1 MLLPLGSLVNAGA
14 ILAGGAVG
22 LALGARLPAGVRS
35 IVFQGLGLCTLALGL
50 KMAITFTAPLV
61 VFFSILL
68 GGVLG
73 AAIKLEEK
81 LCGLGDR
88 LKNIVKSTNEKFTD
102 GLISA
107 FLLFCIGSM
116 TILGAFD
123 EGLRGDPTIYYTKS
137 LLDGFAS
144 IALASTYG
152 IGVLFSALPV
162 FAYQYGLT
170 LFAAQFQD
178 LLSPAVMNE
187 LTAVGGILIM
197 GIGINL
203 LEIKYVKLGDLLPS
217 LLVVVV
223 LGSFLL

>member
-14 ILAGGAVG
+14 ILAGGAIG
-22 LALGARLPAGVRS
+22 LALGARLPAGVRG

-50 KMAITFTAPLV
+50 KMAVTFTAPLI

-73 AAIKLEEK
+73 AAVKLEEK

-88 LKNIVKSTNEKFTD
+88 LKRVVKSTNEQFTD

-107 FLLFCIGSM
+107 FLLFCVGSM

-123 EGLRGDPTIYYTKS
+123 EGLRGDPTIYYTKA

-152 IGVLFSALPV
+152 LGVLFSALPV

-187 LTAVGGILIM
+187 LTAVGGLLIM

-203 LEIKYVKLGDLLPS
+203 LELKYVKLGDLLPS
-217 LLVVVV
+217 LVVVVV
-223 LGSFLL
+223 LGSFFL

>member
-14 ILAGGAVG
+14 ILAGGAIG
-22 LALGARLPAGVRS
+22 LALGARLPAGVRG

-50 KMAITFTAPLV
+50 KMAVTFTAPLI

-73 AAIKLEEK
+73 AAVKLEEK

-88 LKNIVKSTNEKFTD
+88 LKRVVKSTNEQFTD

-107 FLLFCIGSM
+107 FLLFCVGSM

-123 EGLRGDPTIYYTKS
+123 EGLRGDPTIYYTKA

-152 IGVLFSALPV
+152 LGVLFSVLPV

-170 LFAAQFQD
+170 LFAAQFQN

-187 LTAVGGILIM
+187 LTAVGGLLIM

-203 LEIKYVKLGDLLPS
+203 LELKYVKLGDLLPS
-217 LLVVVV
+217 LVVVVV
-223 LGSFLL
+223 LGSFFL

>member
-1 MLLPLGSLVNAGA
+1 MLVPIGSLVNAGA
-14 ILAGGAVG
+14 ILAGGSVG
-22 LALGARLPAGVRS
+22 LALGARLPARVRA
-35 IVFQGLGLCTLALGL
+35 IVFQGLGLCTLALGA
-50 KMAITFTAPLV
+50 KMALVFKAPLV

-68 GGVLG
+68 GGVIG
-73 AAIKLEEK
+73 AAMNLEDF
-81 LCGLGDR
+81 LASLGDR
-88 LKNIVKSTNEKFTD
+88 LKALIKSKNEKFTA

-107 FLLFCIGSM
+107 FLLYCVGSM

-152 IGVLFSALPV
+152 VGVLFAAVPV
-162 FAYQYGLT
+162 FLYQYGLT

-178 LLSPAVMNE
+178 LLSPAIMNE

-203 LEIKYVKLGDLLPS
+203 LELKYIKLGDLLPA
-217 LLVVVV
+217 LVVVVV
-223 LGSFLL
+223 LGAMFL

>member
-1 MLLPLGSLVNAGA
+1 MILPVGTIVNAAA
-14 ILAGGAVG
+14 ILAGGAIG
-22 LALGARLPAGVRS
+22 LALGARLPARVRA

-50 KMAITFTAPLV
+50 KMAATFTAPLI

-68 GGVLG
+68 GGVIG
-73 AAIKLEEK
+73 AAMNLEDW
-81 LCGLGDR
+81 LASLGDR
-88 LKNIVKSTNEKFTD
+88 LKRLVRSKNETFTA

-107 FLLFCIGSM
+107 FLLYCVGSM

-123 EGLRGDPTIYYTKS
+123 EGLRGDPTIYYTKA

-152 IGVLFSALPV
+152 VGVLFSAIPV
-162 FAYQYGLT
+162 FLYQYGLT

-178 LLSPAVMNE
+178 LITPAVMNE
-187 LTAVGGILIM
+187 LTAVGGVLIM

-203 LEIKYVKLGDLLPS
+203 LELKYIKLGDLLPS
-217 LLVVVV
+217 MVVVV
-223 LGSFLL
+223 ILGSIFL